1 LAIHVILIAFF
12 IAVVASQFIIVLKN
26 ALTQSSPVHSHFTGL
41 PAEMDEIELY
51 EQAQCIR
58 IMLKAG
64 ADLSLNVDH
73 GNFWITAFMQAVE
86 YGSFVNKTIHSQL

>member
-1 LAIHVILIAFF
+1 
-12 IAVVASQFIIVLKN
+12 
-26 ALTQSSPVHSHFTGL
+26 
-41 PAEMDEIELY
+41 MDEIELY

-64 ADLSLNVDH
+64 ADLSLNVDQ